1 MSRSYTSSPHCTSM
15 MYCETALLFTVIIHG
30 GLLGSCAMYMYA
42 CVYICMYESVHVC
55 THVCVCVC
63 VWHTAK
69 MLLGITNQKNAIY
82 IHITV
87 KDSNPTETVIYFKY
101 CK

>member
-15 MYCETALLFTVIIHG
+15 MYCETALLFTVIIHD
-30 GLLGSCAMYMYA
+30 GLLGSYAMYMYA
-42 CVYICMYESVHVC
+42 CVC
-55 THVCVCVC
+55 VCVCVC

-69 MLLGITNQKNAIY
+69 MLLGTTNQKNAIY

-87 KDSNPTETVIYFKY
+87 KDSNPTEIVIYFKY